1 VLMCMLPFRRI
12 MIIEKTNQ
20 FKIQCK
26 GQTYETAEIILLS
39 SSSSLKFLEWPKQ
52 QRHHEDHYNHIII
65 IIA

>member
-1 VLMCMLPFRRI
+1 VYAAFQANNDNCK
-12 MIIEKTNQ
+12 KTQ

-26 GQTYETAEIILLS
+26 GQTYETAEIILL
-39 SSSSLKFLEWPKQ
+39 SSSLKFLEWPKQ